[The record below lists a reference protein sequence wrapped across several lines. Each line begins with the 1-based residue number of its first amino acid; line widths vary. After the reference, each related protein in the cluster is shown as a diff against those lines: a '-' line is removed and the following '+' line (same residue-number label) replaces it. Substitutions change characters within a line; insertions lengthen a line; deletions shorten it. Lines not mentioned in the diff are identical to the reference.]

1 VSYEILFTEEHREQV
16 VRYHG
21 EKVADRLEE
30 RLEKKQ
36 KELELISEPNQLG
49 RRFHNFFGYDGVKIA
64 EPSFKA
70 HRNQYRGILILVE
83 NADALVFYKVIQKE
97 ERYESSEQFRTVQS
111 IEKNPQKVMKYA
123 KDVVLE
129 EMDL

>member
-16 VRYHG
+16 VHNHG
-21 EKVADRLEE
+21 EEVANQLEE

-49 RRFHNFFGYDGVKIA
+49 RRFYNYFGYDGVKIA

-83 NADALVFYKVIQKE
+83 NADALVFYKVIQKK

-111 IEKNPQKVMKYA
+111 IEKNPRKVMKYA